1 MTEQNKDVYQ
11 RITDQIVAAIER
23 GADEWRMP
31 WHGRGGQG
39 TARPINV
46 VSRRAYRGV
55 NVIALWAAAQE
66 ASHPTGMWGTY
77 RQWTELGAQVRKGER
92 GILVVFWKVYNRDEA
107 TRTTMP
113 PRRMTNV
120 TGLSAG
126 DFFARGY
133 TIFNACPGG
142 RLRRS
147 APSERPLVER
157 DMAAECFLDALDIT
171 TVFGG
176 DRAFY
181 LPSTDS
187 IHLPPFE
194 IFRDATS
201 AYAVRAHEAR
211 TQRVRRIVLRATC
224 PAGSVRTR
232 TLQKNWSPN

>member
-1 MTEQNKDVYQ
+1 MTEQNKDIYQ

-31 WHGRGGQG
+31 WHSRGGQG

-66 ASHPTGMWGTY
+66 ANYPTGIWATY

-92 GILVVFWKVYNRDEA
+92 GCLVVFWKVYNRDEA
-107 TRTTMP
+107 DQDGDATP
-113 PRRMTNV
+113 DDEGGGSKRRR
-120 TGLSAG
+120 
-126 DFFARGY
+126 FFARGY
-133 TIFNACPGG
+133 TVFNASQVDGFAVAAALEP
-142 RLRRS
+142 
-147 APSERPLVER
+147 PVVER
-157 DMAAECFLDALDIT
+157 NMGAERFLDALDIT

-181 LPSTDS
+181 HPSTDS

-194 IFRDATS
+194 MPRM
-201 AYAVRAHEAR
+201 
-211 TQRVRRIVLRATC
+211 
-224 PAGSVRTR
+224 G
-232 TLQKNWSPN
+232 